1 MTGILR
7 QQAAARGLT
16 YGEYLRQ
23 LAECGENIDAIA
35 ERVGVTNARLY
46 YEWNRY
52 GMKKRK
58 AKDFEFLGVVDS
70 LKGHCES
77 LDLNINIVRMRVFH
91 SKGTKTNADVL
102 AAMLAE
108 QQKRELREMGV
119 AA

>member
-23 LAECGENIDAIA
+23 LAECGENIDTIA

-52 GMKKRK
+52 GMKKR
-58 AKDFEFLGVVDS
+58 
-70 LKGHCES
+70 
-77 LDLNINIVRMRVFH
+77 R
-91 SKGTKTNADVL
+91 
-102 AAMLAE
+102 
-108 QQKRELREMGV
+108 KRTSSFW
-119 AA
+119 ASSTA

>member
-7 QQAAARGLT
+7 QQATARGLT

-23 LAECGENIDAIA
+23 LAECGETIDAIA
-35 ERVGVTNARLY
+35 ERVGVRSARLY

-70 LKGHCES
+70 LKGHCEV
-77 LDLNINIVRMRVFH
+77 LDLNVNIVRLKVSRKQMTPPDALRE
-91 SKGTKTNADVL
+91 
-102 AAMLAE
+102 MLAE
-108 QQKRELREMGV
+108 QQADELREMG